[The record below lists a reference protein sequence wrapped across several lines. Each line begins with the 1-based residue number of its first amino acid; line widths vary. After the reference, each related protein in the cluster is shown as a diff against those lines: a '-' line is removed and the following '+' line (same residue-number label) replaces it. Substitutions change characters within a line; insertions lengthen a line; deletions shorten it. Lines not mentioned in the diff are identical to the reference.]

1 MTEKKTVT
9 NGNPAGERKEI
20 KKEGKHVH
28 KAEAK
33 KEEHKKEEKK
43 EVKKEGKKTLEEIE
57 TEIQDLTVIKY
68 PLITEKAVNMIEAEN
83 KLTFIVD
90 KNADKIS
97 VKKSIE
103 GLYRVKVN
111 AVNIIK
117 DMKSRKKAIVT
128 IDKKYKAD
136 DIATKLGVI

>member
-1 MTEKKTVT
+1 M
-9 NGNPAGERKEI
+9 
-20 KKEGKHVH
+20 
-28 KAEAK
+28 AEAK
-33 KEEHKKEEKK
+33 KEKKEEKPKVEKATVKAEAKVEKKEEKK
-43 EVKKEGKKTLEEIE
+43 PSKKKTKEELDLELRSLDI
-57 TEIQDLTVIKY
+57 IKY

-90 KNADKIS
+90 KTATKNT
-97 VKKSIE
+97 VRNSIE
-103 GLYRVKVN
+103 TLYKVKVKS
-111 AVNIIK
+111 VNILK